1 MKNKLTT
8 QEIAYVF
15 EALGRL
21 NMIQS
26 DSETYA
32 SAYDALIELCE
43 DYMNNE
49 ALRNFCFY
57 MSELHYNARY
67 CNSDN
72 TNIIGNVLAIILKTV
87 AIGPIK

>member
-21 NMIQS
+21 NLRQCG
-26 DSETYA
+26 SETYA

-43 DYMNNE
+43 DYTNDK

-57 MSELHYNARY
+57 MSELHDDARY
-67 CNSDN
+67 CDADRYK
-72 TNIIGNVLAIILKTV
+72 IADELAIILKV
-87 AIGPIK
+87 IAIGPEK